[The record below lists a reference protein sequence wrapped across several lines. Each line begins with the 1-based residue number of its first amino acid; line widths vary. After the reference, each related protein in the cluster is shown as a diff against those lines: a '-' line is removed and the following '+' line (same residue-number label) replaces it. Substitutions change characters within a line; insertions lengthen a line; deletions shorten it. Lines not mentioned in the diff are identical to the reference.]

1 MPPEE
6 RAETHSGPFPP
17 AGDLGAWFRKIAIAS
32 VVFVIVLL
40 FIGYYLEWGLDTYR
54 AFLDSI
60 YRIWDRI
67 RTIVMVLTLAASA
80 CLIGFMVITFQKF
93 RALHKA
99 LPDRAP
105 TGKKIKAATMKPE
118 RAKKEIGNEWQEVQK
133 LMQSENTSDWNMAV
147 LRADTL
153 LDDVLQY
160 LGHEGMTVKE
170 RLDTVDPFSVPS
182 LDRLWSAHRLRNAI
196 AHDPSIAHTRE
207 TIEYALRVYET
218 AFREMGVMDGEKKE

>member
-6 RAETHSGPFPP
+6 RREIRNSPFPP
-17 AGDLGAWFRKIAIAS
+17 PGDLGSWFWEITIAS
-32 VVFVIVLL
+32 IVFVIVLL
-40 FIGYYLEWGLDTYR
+40 LIGYYLEWGLDSYR
-54 AFLDSI
+54 AFLDAV
-60 YRIWDRI
+60 YRIWERI
-67 RTIVMVLTLAASA
+67 RTIVMVLTLIASA
-80 CLIGFMVITFQKF
+80 GLVGFMVITFQKF
-93 RALHKA
+93 KVLQKH
-99 LPDRAP
+99 LPDMAP

-133 LMQSENTSDWNMAV
+133 LIQSENTSDWNMAV

-160 LGHEGMTVKE
+160 LGYEGATVKE

-196 AHDPSIAHTRE
+196 AHDPSVAHTRE
-207 TIEYALRVYET
+207 TIDYALRAYET
-218 AFREMGVMDGEKKE
+218 AFREMGVMEEVFR